1 MIDAHRDFWRDF
13 DPPHLGH
20 LILAAE
26 AGSQLRLDRLLW
38 VLTPDPP
45 HKLGQPITPLEARL
59 ELVQA
64 AIGENPL
71 FELSRVDID
80 RPGPHYAVDTVR
92 LLGEAN
98 PGAELVYLMGG
109 DSLRDLPA
117 WHRPLDFLALCAG
130 LGVMRRPGDAVD
142 LEALEKI
149 LPGVSAKVE
158 FITAPLIDISASQ
171 IRQRV
176 AGRRPFRYFVPPL
189 VYRLILKY
197 GLYKGGGRQD
207 R

>member
-1 MIDAHRDFWRDF
+1 MRIGIFGGTF

-45 HKLGQPITPLEARL
+45 HKQGHSISPLEARL
-59 ELVQA
+59 EMVQA
-64 AIGENPL
+64 AIAEDPL

-80 RPGPHYAVDTVR
+80 RSPPHYAVDAVR

-98 PGAELVYLMGG
+98 PGADLVYLMGG
-109 DSLRDLPA
+109 DSLHDLPS
-117 WHRPLDFLALCAG
+117 WHRPLDFLALCDA

-142 LEALEKI
+142 LLTLEKI

-158 FITAPLIDISASQ
+158 FVTAPLIDISASQ

-176 AGRRPFRYFVPPL
+176 AGGRPFRYFVPPQ
-189 VYRLILKY
+189 VYRLIVKY
-197 GLYKGGGRQD
+197 GLYGG
-207 R
+207 